1 MGLPVEAGKAKR
13 HTFKPNQPMT
23 TQNNKGH
30 QPDPD
35 DHGREA
41 DPADRRLA
49 SGRGGDGHGANPDN
63 QLTDERCAECAAAL
77 VEDQRYC
84 LQCGARRGLPRLDF
98 TAYWKV
104 APPSDGAPSGPTAPW
119 GGGDARE
126 TQSSS
131 QATRSSAPSRRL
143 GALLLA
149 AVLAGGILAGAAL
162 GPNPPNSPAEDSSLA
177 ERAVAALV
185 ANTGLDA
192 AAPASTPT
200 AASASTPAADT
211 SASATPPAEHPAA
224 SKHASSSANP
234 ASSESSGSGGPES
247 GSPGGSSTEGG
258 SSEGSSEG
266 GPSEGSSSKG
276 SSKGSEAAPG
286 TPIKLP
292 PIKHVWLISLSG
304 TDLATATK
312 SPSGSYLRKQLLPK
326 GALLSG
332 YTLTAPS
339 SLANGI
345 AVLSGQGVN
354 LDTEQNCPTYSDLQ
368 PPAVSS
374 TGLAEGV
381 GCVYP
386 APVQTLADEMTA
398 AGLTWK
404 AYVQGMESG
413 QATPTAAASAAA
425 PATARPAATSPA
437 DPAAGSPAASA
448 GASCRHPE
456 PGTPDPDQTP
466 SPGAPYLTYRNPFV
480 YFHSLL
486 DGGACAGEDV
496 DYTHLQSDL
505 ATPSSTPNLSWIV
518 PSACDDGSATPCSPG
533 APAGLAPAQSFLE
546 EVVPRILATAAYREG
561 GLIAI
566 APDSAP
572 ASTHS
577 GRSGSSGSPGSGTSG
592 SSGSP
597 GSTPSGSAAK
607 PVGALLLSPFVRPG
621 AQISESLNDFSLLK
635 SLSRLFG
642 VLPLGH
648 ANDPTVASFGAAV
661 YGSSGKAAKASSTA
675 KKAAQAAPTT
685 AGG

>member
-1 MGLPVEAGKAKR
+1 MGLLVEAGKAKR

-41 DPADRRLA
+41 EPADRRLA
-49 SGRGGDGHGANPDN
+49 SGPGGDGHGANPDN

-131 QATRSSAPSRRL
+131 EATRSSAPSRRL

-200 AASASTPAADT
+200 AASPSTPAADT
-211 SASATPPAEHPAA
+211 SASAGTPAAEHPAA
-224 SKHASSSANP
+224 SKHPSSSGNP

-247 GSPGGSSTEGG
+247 GSPGSSSTEGG

-368 PPAVSS
+368 PPTVSS

-386 APVQTLADEMTA
+386 AGVQTLADELTA

-404 AYVQGMESG
+404 AYVQGMEVAPVNPSALPG
-413 QATPTAAASAAA
+413 ATTLSPPRTG
-425 PATARPAATSPA
+425 ARPTSTKLPTN
-437 DPAAGSPAASA
+437 PL
-448 GASCRHPE
+448 
-456 PGTPDPDQTP
+456 PGRPLPDFPQP
-466 SPGAPYLTYRNPFV
+466 VRVFPL
-480 YFHSLL
+480 
-486 DGGACAGEDV
+486 
-496 DYTHLQSDL
+496 
-505 ATPSSTPNLSWIV
+505 
-518 PSACDDGSATPCSPG
+518 
-533 APAGLAPAQSFLE
+533 PAG
-546 EVVPRILATAAYREG
+546 
-561 GLIAI
+561 
-566 APDSAP
+566 
-572 ASTHS
+572 
-577 GRSGSSGSPGSGTSG
+577 
-592 SSGSP
+592 
-597 GSTPSGSAAK
+597 
-607 PVGALLLSPFVRPG
+607 
-621 AQISESLNDFSLLK
+621 
-635 SLSRLFG
+635 
-642 VLPLGH
+642 
-648 ANDPTVASFGAAV
+648 
-661 YGSSGKAAKASSTA
+661 
-675 KKAAQAAPTT
+675 
-685 AGG
+685 